1 MCYKSF
7 SFCYDLD
14 VLNSLKKKHSE
25 TQEFQ
30 PTIWVLPA
38 CLCITFNNF
47 FRPKVQKY
55 HFVIDHYYIGG
66 YLREQRVSAPTQD
79 NLITVEG
86 KWMQSE
92 EKYNRYHR
100 YLSDRI
106 YSDLSVRI
114 YWYLSC
120 RTNWYLSHMY
130 SIGMFQIG
138 SLRVCQEKC

>member
-14 VLNSLKKKHSE
+14 VLIFWRKNIQKRRSFNQL
-25 TQEFQ
+25 FGFC
-30 PTIWVLPA
+30 LA
-38 CLCITFNNF
+38 CLCITFNYF
-47 FRPKVQKY
+47 FLLKIQKY
-55 HFVIDHYYIGG
+55 PFVIDHYYIGG

-92 EKYNRYHR
+92 ERYNRYHR

-120 RTNWYLSHMY
+120 RTNWYLSHIY

-138 SLRVCQEKC
+138 SVRVCQEKC